1 MLISSHFAYRA
12 EEPPDESE
20 RIRMDV
26 DKLSRSKKI
35 KKIKYKLTVIA
46 RIYS

>member
-12 EEPPDESE
+12 DETPDESE
-20 RIRMDV
+20 RIQLDV

-35 KKIKYKLTVIA
+35 KKTKYK
-46 RIYS
+46 